1 MQTALATSCRLPTL
15 GTGLPETA
23 PASGSAA
30 EPRTATRRAYE
41 ADAEV
46 FSEGDRTAFFYKV
59 VSGSVRTYK
68 LLSDGRR
75 QIDAF
80 HLPGDIFGVEAGD
93 EHRFSAEAVS
103 DTKLIVHR
111 REGGAL
117 AGSDG
122 SLAREVVAAM
132 MRSLERAQDHMMLL
146 GRKSAKERIATFL
159 LALAERLAKKGGAL
173 DLPMPRADIADHL
186 GLTVESVSR
195 AVTQLERDG
204 LIELPP
210 SRRTVV
216 LRNTAALR
224 SIAA

>member
-1 MQTALATSCRLPTL
+1 MQTALAISGLLPVL
-15 GTGLPETA
+15 GRAFPESPSA
-23 PASGSAA
+23 PRPAG
-30 EPRTATRRAYE
+30 EPRCAARRTYG
-41 ADAEV
+41 ADGEV
-46 FSEGDRTAFFYKV
+46 FAEGDRAAFFYEV

-68 LLSDGRR
+68 LLADGRR

-80 HLPGDIFGVEAGD
+80 HLPGDIFGVEAGGD
-93 EHRFSAEAVS
+93 HRFSAEAVT
-103 DTKLIVHR
+103 DTKLVVHR
-111 REGGAL
+111 RERGAL
-117 AGSDG
+117 AGNDG
-122 SLAREVVAAM
+122 DLARKVVAAM

-159 LALAERLAKKGGAL
+159 LGLAERLAEQGGPL

-195 AVTQLERDG
+195 AVTQLEREG

-210 SRRTVV
+210 NRRTVV

-224 SIAA
+224 NIAA